1 MVTTS
6 SSSGSQ
12 NMAFLSSPG
21 STNELDTANI
31 QVSAVST
38 PVSTVNTH
46 DNTAN
51 LSDATVG
58 NGFEVAD
65 SFAKH
70 ESKKVF
76 PENWPTNQD
85 SSRRTVNVEDT
96 SSKAMVSIDVADFD
110 WSYMADDEALTNMA
124 LMAFSNS
131 EKEKESNQIKIDNT
145 ENASKSLDKLIRSQ
159 ITDNSRTGVGFAG
172 YNVVAP
178 PPTSLFAPQQLIC
191 PTLVVRSSNTLNT
204 KDMD

>member
-1 MVTTS
+1 MV
-6 SSSGSQ
+6 
-12 NMAFLSSPG
+12 FLSSPG

-51 LSDATVG
+51 LSDAIVG

-65 SFAKH
+65 NFAKH

-85 SSRRTVNVEDT
+85 ISRRTVNVEDT
-96 SSKAMVSIDVADFD
+96 SSKEMVSIDVADFD
-110 WSYMADDEALTNMA
+110 WSYMADDEALTNMT

-131 EKEKESNQIKIDNT
+131 EVQNNKT
-145 ENASKSLDKLIRSQ
+145 
-159 ITDNSRTGVGFAG
+159 
-172 YNVVAP
+172 Y
-178 PPTSLFAPQQLIC
+178 
-191 PTLVVRSSNTLNT
+191 SNTCLKSYETLKTQYDNLRIEFNKFEFDLAT
-204 KDMD
+204 YKKGLASV